1 LYLARRQNTAQN
13 IHEIISSA
21 LIFSALT
28 LLVERQEEHPAFK
41 KMSDGVL
48 VWLFV
53 WRKVQIVCI

>member
-28 LLVERQEEHPAFK
+28 LLVERQEEHPTLK
-41 KMSDGVL
+41 KLSDGVL